1 MTLSR
6 ASTQAELGV
15 WTLIFTKKS
24 DLAAGARSSRREGK
38 PAALSVSV
46 IGPDLIVTGNLE
58 TNGVLQVEG
67 DVQGDIYAAR
77 IVVGE
82 QARVVGDLLADDVV
96 VGGMVQGSIRANSVT
111 FRTGSHVEAEIYHRK
126 LTIEQGAYFEGKSRR
141 SEDPTGQNSGQR

>member
-1 MTLSR
+1 
-6 ASTQAELGV
+6 
-15 WTLIFTKKS
+15 LIFTKKS
-24 DLAAGARSSRREGK
+24 DWATDAQSSAPEGR
-38 PAALSVSV
+38 PAPLSVSV

-96 VGGMVQGSIRANSVT
+96 VGGVVQGSIRANSVT
-111 FRTGSHVEAEIYHRK
+111 FRTGSHVEAEIHHRK
-126 LTIEQGAYFEGKSRR
+126 LIIEQGAFFEGKSRR
-141 SEDPTGQNSGQR
+141 SDDPTGQNSARR